1 MSIQADPSTEPAAG
15 AVPDSVPAMA
25 AGEVDTLPRAPLLRL
40 EGFEGPLDLLLDLAR
55 AQKVDLARI
64 SILQLVEQYLAVVE
78 SARRV
83 RLELAA
89 DWLVMAAWL
98 AWLKSRLLLPP
109 DDELAVEGEE
119 AAELLHERLLE
130 LACMG
135 QLARWLE
142 ARPQLG
148 RDVFARGEAE
158 DLTEIDRSG
167 LVLDVPQLMR
177 AYLAAMR
184 RTASRK
190 VYMPRTLRFWTVQDA
205 LSRLTRL
212 LGETPPGWNTL
223 DAFLPD
229 VLPEQEGGEAAI
241 KQRRAALAGT
251 LIAGLELAKTGR
263 LELRQDQT
271 FGQIMLRSHTP
282 PQGEDQDGETS

>member
-1 MSIQADPSTEPAAG
+1 M
-15 AVPDSVPAMA
+15 PDSVPAMA